1 LFSLIFNEAPNASGR
16 KQRDRRIIFVNP
28 PSSPMVPAFALALV
42 ASIVWNK
49 TRQRLPNRLVSCMSH
64 HELGLGDANHGR
76 ASLCLV
82 DPIFSS

>member
-42 ASIVWNK
+42 ASIVWSK
-49 TRQRLPNRLVSCMSH
+49 TR
-64 HELGLGDANHGR
+64 
-76 ASLCLV
+76 
-82 DPIFSS
+82 